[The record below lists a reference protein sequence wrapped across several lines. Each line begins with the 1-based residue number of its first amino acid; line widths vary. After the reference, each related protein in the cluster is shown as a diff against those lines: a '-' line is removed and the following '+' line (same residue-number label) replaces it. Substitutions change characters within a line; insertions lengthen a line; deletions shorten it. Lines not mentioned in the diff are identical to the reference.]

1 LDEPPEISQ
10 GFHSEKAAPLAGY
23 SLPFD
28 FQMEGVGYREALA
41 LKDEARA
48 LCIKIGVYVAMADGD
63 LHEHEGQ
70 ALQMWIKRMLEGS
83 NSDTRDAL
91 KDRLNTALKDG
102 YQEAK
107 NGTLVLSEL
116 TERLAAIA
124 DVSMKYELVE
134 NCYDIAM
141 RSGSNNTQVVDRIAK
156 VLSLD
161 LAEIEKIRDI
171 KLVNQRRSDQ
181 PINIE
186 ELLGIDPSWDKATIN
201 RHLRNEFQKWN
212 NRITSLAEGEEREMA
227 QRMLN
232 AISEA
237 RKNYG

>member
-1 LDEPPEISQ
+1 
-10 GFHSEKAAPLAGY
+10 
-23 SLPFD
+23 
-28 FQMEGVGYREALA
+28 MEGVGYREALA